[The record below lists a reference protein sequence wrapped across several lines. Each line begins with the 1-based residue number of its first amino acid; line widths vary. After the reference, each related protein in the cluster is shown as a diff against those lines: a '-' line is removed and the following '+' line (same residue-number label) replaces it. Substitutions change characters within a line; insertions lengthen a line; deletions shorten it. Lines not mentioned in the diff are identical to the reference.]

1 MGSGFSASKHYK
13 EEITQIRETCKK
25 HPSATD
31 VTSLDEARKELARAR
46 KMILN
51 MYDKYSSLNDND
63 TFQLELNS
71 FISQHGQVADSFWL
85 QHSEACKECIG
96 PIAMS
101 RDLNASSILKAKQ
114 ALQVNKKLNRSLDI
128 SRQKL
133 NITKL
138 AAGKKKLDSEMGVA
152 VKNLANTRVSVASK
166 VSHRLVADISRY
178 SHAMEKNVNQEPE
191 AYSKLNATA
200 AAISNISDLKVGAK
214 VLVVN
219 VGSLSKACV
228 VEVKSNTYK
237 VSLWKIVDYKDGM
250 YEEGYETTES
260 EYLELPRVK
269 LYALNAKPMQQS
281 ISDATISL
289 VCGGSDTK
297 EKMTSLIR
305 NSKRPEF
312 LMALYVDARKARL
325 SLQILGAEAQAAI
338 GTHLVAIIPKLKG
351 KERAMV
357 KTQEKYEGDYSRLT
371 DLARMTFECATIS
384 TALAILNFI
393 RDHIDWTITRVKNRL
408 DLAYDPSSTGG
419 YRDMLINAVHKDL
432 HHYVEIQITLKC
444 LLTIKKNGGHA
455 VYKLAR
461 LLELNE
467 KHTTVF
473 NDAPTRKT
481 VTEIATGLIREIGI
495 KSVPLDPELRDVLF
509 SEQGLLSPSSAV
521 MSLQINSITS
531 LNGWSSARAM
541 SHKLMTHIGA
551 NLIKLDFCECGLVG
565 PFPDE
570 IGACCPNLEYL
581 DLCRNTNITGA
592 IPQSFWSLTEMR
604 VVYLENLGLTGS
616 IPEDIGQMKRLQQ
629 LYLGNNMFSGSLPQ
643 AIGSLKNLLKLSLDG
658 NRFTGPIPSTIGKC
672 TKLQQL
678 TVQDNPLEG
687 RLPVSLAACVN
698 LQLVYCWGT
707 KLDLTGYPP
716 VNGNVGCWDGE
727 SVGSLLS
734 FILSS
739 EKPLSNTLTNTHAPR
754 KNP

>member
-1 MGSGFSASKHYK
+1 MGSGVSTHFK
-13 EEITQIRETCKK
+13 EEITQIRETCKN
-25 HPSATD
+25 HPFATD
-31 VTSLDEARKELARAR
+31 VTSLDEARKELVRAR

-51 MYDKYSSLNDND
+51 MHDKYLSLHDKD
-63 TFQLELNS
+63 KFQHELNS

-101 RDLNASSILKAKQ
+101 RDLNASSTSNAKE
-114 ALQVNKKLNRSLDI
+114 ALQLNKTLNRSLDI
-128 SRQKL
+128 SRQEL

-138 AAGKKKLDSEMGVA
+138 AAEKKKLDSQMAVA
-152 VKNLANTRVSVASK
+152 VRNLANTRVSVASN

-178 SHAMEKNVNQEPE
+178 SHAMEKNVNQELE

-200 AAISNISDLKVGAK
+200 AAISNTSDLKVGAK
-214 VLVVN
+214 ALVAN
-219 VGSLSKACV
+219 AGSLSKACV

-237 VSLWKIVDYKDGM
+237 VSLWKIVDYKGGV
-250 YEEGYETTES
+250 YEEGYETTEA

-269 LYALNAKPMQQS
+269 LFALNAKPMQQS

-289 VCGGSDTK
+289 VCGDSDTK

-305 NSKRPEF
+305 NSTRPEF

-325 SLQILGAEAQAAI
+325 SLQILGGEAQTAI
-338 GTHLVAIIPKLKG
+338 GTRLVAIIPNLKG

-357 KTQEKYEGDYSRLT
+357 KTQEKYGGDYSRLT

-393 RDHIDWTITRVKNRL
+393 RDHADWTIVRVKNRL

-419 YRDMLINAVHKDL
+419 YRDMLVNAVHKDL
-432 HHYVEIQITLKC
+432 HHYVEIQVTLKC

-467 KHTTVF
+467 KDTTVF

-481 VTEIATGLIREIGI
+481 VTAIANGLVREIRI
-495 KSVPLDPELRDVLF
+495 KSVPLEPKLRDVLF
-509 SEQGLLSPSSAV
+509 SEQGLISPSSAV
-521 MSLQINSITS
+521 MFLQINSITS
-531 LNGWSSARAM
+531 LNGWSTARAM
-541 SHKLMTHIGA
+541 SNKLMTHIGG
-551 NLIKLDFCECGLVG
+551 NLKSLDFCECGLVG

-581 DLCRNTNITGA
+581 DLCRNPKITGA
-592 IPQSFWSLTEMR
+592 IPKSFWSLKKMR
-604 VVYLENLGLTGS
+604 VIYLEGLGLTGGL
-616 IPEDIGQMKRLQQ
+616 PEDIGQMKRLQQ
-629 LYLGNNMFSGSLPQ
+629 LYLGSNMFSGSLPQ
-643 AIGSLKNLLKLSLDG
+643 AIGSLKNLLKLSLDENG
-658 NRFTGPIPSTIGKC
+658 FTGPIPSTIGGC

-678 TVQDNPLEG
+678 TVADNPLEG

-698 LQLVYCWGT
+698 LQLVFCRGT
-707 KLDLTGYPP
+707 KLDWTGYPP
-716 VNGNVGCWDGE
+716 GHGEYWEGE
-727 SVGSLLS
+727 SVRSLPA
-734 FILSS
+734 FIRSS
-739 EKPLSNTLTNTHAPR
+739 EKPLNNELTNTHAPTQ
-754 KNP
+754 NP